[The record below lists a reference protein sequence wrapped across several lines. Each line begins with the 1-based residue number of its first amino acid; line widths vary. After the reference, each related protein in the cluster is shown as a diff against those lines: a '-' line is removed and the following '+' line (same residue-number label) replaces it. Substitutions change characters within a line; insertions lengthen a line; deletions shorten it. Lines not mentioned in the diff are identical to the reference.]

1 MHALFK
7 EPFYEVYQEY
17 LLIFC
22 LSLQF
27 FVTYDLYIAAFAGAG
42 IALLALVSKNVHPD
56 WWVYGVCLGLGSEYD
71 LILQLQL
78 G

>member
-56 WWVYGVCLGLGSEYD
+56 
-71 LILQLQL
+71 
-78 G
+78 